1 MHLGKMRSEWV
12 GPYSNMMCVFIR
24 RENLNRYRDPE
35 GEHHIMTEAEMR
47 VMQLQAKKKQGLTTT
62 KSQEEARKDST

>member
-1 MHLGKMRSEWV
+1 
-12 GPYSNMMCVFIR
+12 MMCVFIR

-47 VMQLQAKKKQGLTTT
+47 AMQLQAKKKQGLTTT